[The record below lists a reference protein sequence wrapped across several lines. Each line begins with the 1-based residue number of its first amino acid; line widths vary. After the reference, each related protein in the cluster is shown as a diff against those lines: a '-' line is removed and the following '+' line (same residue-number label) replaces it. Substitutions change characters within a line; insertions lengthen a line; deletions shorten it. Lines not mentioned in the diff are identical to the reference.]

1 MPSNVD
7 VSGNHLINAPDW
19 SGHIGVQYTFGLGG
33 LGDLTARVQG
43 YFTDDV
49 YLRALNLD
57 PYDIQDGYST
67 WDAKLMWQSPE
78 SRWYVEAFYYNFN
91 DEDVINNQEVTDS
104 GIYFANLNDPK
115 RWGVVVGFRY

>member
-1 MPSNVD
+1 MKP
-7 VSGNHLINAPDW
+7 
-19 SGHIGVQYTFGLGG
+19 F
-33 LGDLTARVQG
+33 GDLTARVQG
-43 YFTDDV
+43 YFTDDI
-49 YLRALNLD
+49 YLRAPNLD
-57 PYDIQDGYST
+57 PYDRQDSYST

-78 SRWYVEAFYYNFN
+78 SRWYVEAFYYNID